1 MPVAHYGCNRRAG
14 NYRERIPRSL
24 VNTTIARNSI
34 MNAILRKAI
43 YGIIATLGV
52 ASTLPAETPSD
63 RWFSSDSWLYSRS
76 LYSLGR
82 LPLPPY
88 FALHP
93 PVYYGIRYQR
103 PYGVSPFASPSQLQA
118 PQPGYAAVPWPT
130 EISGNPSSGRPQPH
144 TPPAKTA
151 RTTDR
156 SRVIINPYYQP
167 AEKSAAESPNPV
179 TRPPAGQPRAQL
191 DS

>member
-1 MPVAHYGCNRRAG
+1 
-14 NYRERIPRSL
+14 
-24 VNTTIARNSI
+24 
-34 MNAILRKAI
+34 MNAVLRNAI
-43 YGIIATLGV
+43 CGIVATLGV
-52 ASTLPAETPSD
+52 ASTLRSENPID
-63 RWFSSDSWLYSRS
+63 RSLSSSSLLQSRS

-93 PVYYGIRYQR
+93 PVYYGIRYTR
-103 PYGVSPFASPSQLQA
+103 PYGASPFASVSQLHA
-118 PQPGYAAVPWPT
+118 PQQGYAAVPWRT
-130 EISGNPSSGRPQPH
+130 EVPGNPPSRQTHPQ

-151 RTTDR
+151 RTAER

-167 AEKSAAESPNPV
+167 AEKSAAEGTNPA
-179 TRPPAGQPRAQL
+179 THPPTDESHEQL

>member
-1 MPVAHYGCNRRAG
+1 
-14 NYRERIPRSL
+14 
-24 VNTTIARNSI
+24 
-34 MNAILRKAI
+34 MNAILRNAI
-43 YGIIATLGV
+43 CGIVATLGV
-52 ASTLPAETPSD
+52 ASTLPAETPID
-63 RWFSSDSWLYSRS
+63 RWFSSNSLLYSRS

-93 PVYYGIRYQR
+93 PVYYGIRYRR
-103 PYGVSPFASPSQLQA
+103 PYGVSPFASTSLLQS
-118 PQPGYAAVPWPT
+118 PQQGYAAVPWLT
-130 EISGNPSSGRPQPH
+130 EIPGNSASDRPQAH

-156 SRVIINPYYQP
+156 SRIIINPHYRP
-167 AEKSAAESPNPV
+167 VEKSAAEGSNPA
-179 TRPPAGQPRAQL
+179 THPPTDKSRAQL